1 MLTDQQGSLP
11 GPDSNGSRHSA
22 EVDVSVLVPVRNE
35 ERHIAETVLA
45 MRGQRYEGEIEF
57 LFMDGRSTDRT
68 KEILERL
75 AKEDRRVQ
83 VIDNPAGRTP
93 NGLNVGLGRA
103 RGEYVARMDGHSVY
117 PADYLAKGVERL
129 RRGDVEWVSGP
140 QLPHG
145 EGTWSRGVALALRS
159 RMGVGGSSKW
169 GVGAGGITGGGAE
182 IELDTGVFTGIWRR
196 STLEAHG
203 GWDEGFPINQ
213 DSELA
218 ARVRKAGGRLVCL
231 PEIGARY
238 IPRDSLRRLAS
249 QYWRFGYYRAKTSRR
264 HPESMRRSHVL
275 APGLSLVLL
284 ASLPGVRPKPI
295 SRLARTGLATYGL
308 TVVAT
313 SVGAVPRGGARDAA
327 TLPSIFPTMHLA
339 WGFGFLA
346 GAARF
351 GPPLASLARI
361 AGLSRSSTPSNG
373 SGTSPATTRSGTA
386 ARTHGGSDGS

>member
-1 MLTDQQGSLP
+1 MMLTDHQGSLAVQ
-11 GPDSNGSRHSA
+11 GSNGSRHPS

-35 ERHIAETVLA
+35 ERHIAETVSA
-45 MRGQRYEGEIEF
+45 MQAQRYEGEIEF

-68 KEILERL
+68 REILERL
-75 AKEDRRVQ
+75 ALEDRRVH
-83 VIDNPAGRTP
+83 VLDNPAGTTP

-103 RGEYVARMDGHSVY
+103 RGEYVARMDGHSIY
-117 PADYLAKGVERL
+117 PPDYLAKGIERL
-129 RRGDVEWVSGP
+129 GRGDVEWVSGP
-140 QLPHG
+140 QVPHG
-145 EGTWSRGVALALRS
+145 EGIWSRGVALALGS

-169 GVGAGGITGGGAE
+169 GLDGGDE
-182 IELDTGVFTGIWRR
+182 VELDTGVFTGVWRR
-196 STLEAHG
+196 STLEAHD
-203 GWDEGFPINQ
+203 GWDEGFPVNQ

-238 IPRDSLRRLAS
+238 IPRDSLRSLGR

-264 HPESMRRSHVL
+264 HPESMRRSHIL

-284 ASLPGVRPKPI
+284 AGLPGVRPKPI
-295 SRLARTGLATYGL
+295 ARLARTGLAAYGL

-313 SVGAVPRGGARDAA
+313 SIGSVQRGGARDAA
-327 TLPSIFPTMHLA
+327 TLPSVFPTMHLA

-351 GPPLASLARI
+351 GPPLRSLARI
-361 AGLSRSSTPSNG
+361 AGLRRPPAPSHRSRV
-373 SGTSPATTRSGTA
+373 SPANALNGNAT
-386 ARTHGGSDGS
+386 RTHGGGHGR